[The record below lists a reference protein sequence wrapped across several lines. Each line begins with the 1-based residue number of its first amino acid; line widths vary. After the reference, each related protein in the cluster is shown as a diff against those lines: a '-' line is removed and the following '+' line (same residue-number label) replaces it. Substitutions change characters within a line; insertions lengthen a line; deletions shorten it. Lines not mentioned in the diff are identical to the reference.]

1 MFRFYQSITK
11 QSHFNIKEKSMTQTL
26 AITKV
31 IDPLTIVKQ
40 YQQRIFYVGLTIVT
54 LLIVNQSLAQSA
66 PGTEEFG
73 KSKEELVAAIEAV
86 ETGIASCM
94 NDAGFEYV
102 PVDYVSVREAMQ
114 ADKTIAGLGEEEY
127 AAQYGFG
134 ISTASSAPGSAP
146 QRAGDSSIIQLGLGE
161 QNVSIFNSLS
171 EADQVAYNRSL
182 LGESL
187 DATFAQTLE
196 SEDFSQT
203 GGCTRKAVE
212 AVFSSEELNASYL
225 NPKDIL
231 LAQDPRMV
239 AAISEWSTCM
249 RDAGF
254 DYNNPEE
261 IEPDLREQL
270 NALTGGATPESLT
283 GSDKDALVELQGA
296 EKAIAVA
303 SIDCGSQHIEPVVQK
318 IETELYGAPQ
328 Q

>member
-1 MFRFYQSITK
+1 MNDRQVITNVAVLPRAAV
-11 QSHFNIKEKSMTQTL
+11 QHRHILFC
-26 AITKV
+26 
-31 IDPLTIVKQ
+31 
-40 YQQRIFYVGLTIVT
+40 FGLTII
-54 LLIVNQSLAQSA
+54 LLFIASRSFAQAA

-73 KSKEELVAAIEAV
+73 KSKEELVAAVEAV

-94 NDAGFEYV
+94 NEAGFEYV
-102 PVDYVSVREAMQ
+102 PVDYVTVREAMQ

-127 AAQYGFG
+127 AVQYGFG
-134 ISTASSAPGSAP
+134 ISTATSAPSSAP
-146 QRAGDSSIIQLGLGE
+146 QKAGEETIIQLGLGE
-161 QNVSIFNSLS
+161 QNISIFNSLS

-212 AVFSSEELNASYL
+212 AVFSPEELNASYI
-225 NPKDIL
+225 NPKDVLI
-231 LAQDPRMV
+231 AQDQRMI
-239 AAISEWSTCM
+239 AAIEDWSECM

-270 NALTGGATPESLT
+270 QAITGGAPADTLTGGA
-283 GSDKDALVELQGA
+283 KDALVELQGA
-296 EKAIAVA
+296 EKVIAVA
-303 SIDCGSQHIEPVVQK
+303 GIECEAEHIEPALQK
-318 IETELYGAPQ
+318 IEIDLYGAPQ
-328 Q
+328 N